1 MIMLLRIGIPTSIV
15 TVLCTVTL
23 GAQGP
28 PLSLVQPEG
37 QTSPPMI
44 VTLQDALERAKRN
57 DAQFQSS
64 VADAQ
69 LAKEDRVQAKAAILP
84 AFSHTTQY
92 LGTQGDTPLRTG
104 RFVTNDGFDV
114 YRSWLLAR
122 QEISANMLT
131 PYRRAQAAEAL
142 AQARLDIATR
152 GLAVT
157 VTQRYYGLITAERKY
172 SASQQAA
179 QQAQRFLEIAQQQQQ
194 LGQVARSDVVKAEIQ
209 FQQQQQVYRESALQ
223 MANARLQLA
232 VVLFPTLNQNF
243 TVVDRSEERRVG
255 KECSAARW
263 LEQCIE

>member
-23 GAQGP
+23 GAQGPPLVP

-114 YRSWLLAR
+114 YRSWLLAS
-122 QEISANMLT
+122 QEI
-131 PYRRAQAAEAL
+131 
-142 AQARLDIATR
+142 
-152 GLAVT
+152 
-157 VTQRYYGLITAERKY
+157 
-172 SASQQAA
+172 
-179 QQAQRFLEIAQQQQQ
+179 
-194 LGQVARSDVVKAEIQ
+194 
-209 FQQQQQVYRESALQ
+209 
-223 MANARLQLA
+223 
-232 VVLFPTLNQNF
+232 
-243 TVVDRSEERRVG
+243 
-255 KECSAARW
+255 
-263 LEQCIE
+263 

>member
-92 LGTQGDTPLRTG
+92 LGT
-104 RFVTNDGFDV
+104 
-114 YRSWLLAR
+114 
-122 QEISANMLT
+122 
-131 PYRRAQAAEAL
+131 
-142 AQARLDIATR
+142 
-152 GLAVT
+152 
-157 VTQRYYGLITAERKY
+157 
-172 SASQQAA
+172 
-179 QQAQRFLEIAQQQQQ
+179 
-194 LGQVARSDVVKAEIQ
+194 
-209 FQQQQQVYRESALQ
+209 
-223 MANARLQLA
+223 
-232 VVLFPTLNQNF
+232 
-243 TVVDRSEERRVG
+243 
-255 KECSAARW
+255 
-263 LEQCIE
+263 